1 VIGRPRRFSQRPSP
15 RQQRLRLPCQQ
26 RLHLP
31 RPSSNRAARALMAA
45 ARVPARAKVPA
56 RAPSRFPVP
65 APRDPGG
72 TGPVATMCA
81 TSTTRQPAD
90 AGTMCASCVAVAA
103 RRALRVI
110 VPLIARH
117 YPLLFRTGSSALL
130 LQSDFR
136 LPAPATIVGG
146 RCRGAL
152 RFLRPLCPQDLEAL
166 ASQL

>member
-1 VIGRPRRFSQRPSP
+1 MIGRPRRFSQRPSP

-56 RAPSRFPVP
+56 RAPSRFP

-81 TSTTRQPAD
+81 TSTTRQPAN